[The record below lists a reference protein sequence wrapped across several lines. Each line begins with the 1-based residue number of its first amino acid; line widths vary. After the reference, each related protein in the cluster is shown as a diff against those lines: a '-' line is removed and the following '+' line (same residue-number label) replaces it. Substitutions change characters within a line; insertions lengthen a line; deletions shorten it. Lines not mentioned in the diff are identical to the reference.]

1 MAAGSLVRGGGPKRN
16 DNAPLGGIPFGER
29 FVRPTPSNLENMKRH
44 DKGKRA
50 ALNVHP
56 SAPDF
61 ILGTFLNKR
70 WQRNH
75 TALPILGRGIE
86 GANLPL
92 VNDRFAT
99 NVAFTVNGMVT
110 A

>member
-1 MAAGSLVRGGGPKRN
+1 MRGGGLKPNN
-16 DNAPLGGIPFGER
+16 DAPLGCIPFGER
-29 FVRPTPSNLENMKRH
+29 FVRSTPSNLENMKRH

-61 ILGTFLNKR
+61 IGRTLFNKR

-75 TALPILGRGIE
+75 TRLPILGRGN
-86 GANLPL
+86 GRALLSL

-99 NVAFTVNGMVT
+99 FVAFTVNGMVT